1 MDVKT
6 VVEHNTWHTPEG
18 TYVRLVV
25 VRGCPDGEE
34 RLVAEGADLVLY
46 TCEEVPLRDV
56 AAAYRFFER
65 IGLDARLIYGESS
78 RVKVFRV
85 QGDYERIVAAIATSA
100 SGSETPGWAQS

>member
-1 MDVKT
+1 MASSMASRSPSGLTLSGGRK
-6 VVEHNTWHTPEG
+6 
-18 TYVRLVV
+18 
-25 VRGCPDGEE
+25 EE

-65 IGLDARLIYGESS
+65 IGLDAHLIYGESS

-100 SGSETPGWAQS
+100 SGSEAPGWAQS